1 MSAPFAYEDLQEG
14 HIKSLEALNNRH
26 DPTGKLNE
34 LRLPPLR
41 RRQQASRPK
50 FYEPTQHSSTPRLSV
65 TINAPPTMSLSA
77 PYPVSI
83 TLRHHLNPTGNP
95 LNQPVTLAW
104 KDTALNEICDTE
116 LSPWLFLHHADGKLK
131 ELDDGNNGPGFAEMN
146 SELEEKSAISA
157 QNGFISLAV
166 EESRVVEV
174 DFRYSGD
181 GLQLASGETYS
192 IGFRG
197 SRIHWWKWGDDFK
210 GQHKE
215 TLEISAAMRAMFEKG
230 VLCDD
235 FKGNCLNYVCFEPR
249 KGLDQYLAIQSLESE
264 QVTVRD
270 LFELRLLPGTHM
282 DVIGCQSG
290 RADLGIND
298 DQLGISTALFYAGA
312 ASVITALWSTNI
324 ADGTAKS
331 KYFLMAF

>member
-1 MSAPFAYEDLQEG
+1 MSTPFDYEDLQEG

-41 RRQQASRPK
+41 KRQQASRPK
-50 FYEPTQHSSTPRLSV
+50 FYEPTQQQVHESPQVPLADITTDLYSSSTPRLSV

-95 LNQPVTLAW
+95 QNQPVTLAW

-116 LSPWLFLHHADGKLK
+116 VSPWLFLHRADGKLK

-146 SELEEKSAISA
+146 SELEEKSVISA

-166 EESRVVEV
+166 EESRVFEV
-174 DFRYSGD
+174 NFRYSGD

-197 SRIHWWKWGDDFK
+197 SRIHWWKWGDVNVRSSPR
-210 GQHKE
+210 GLQQH
-215 TLEISAAMRAMFEKG
+215 
-230 VLCDD
+230 
-235 FKGNCLNYVCFEPR
+235 
-249 KGLDQYLAIQSLESE
+249 
-264 QVTVRD
+264 
-270 LFELRLLPGTHM
+270 
-282 DVIGCQSG
+282 
-290 RADLGIND
+290 
-298 DQLGISTALFYAGA
+298 
-312 ASVITALWSTNI
+312 
-324 ADGTAKS
+324 
-331 KYFLMAF
+331 